1 MNTSE
6 LISAWYYEFY
16 VIDSKFNKIHNGI
29 EFKTFQKYAKENDYD
44 LALAIEK
51 LKQNYYNKV

>member
-16 VIDSKFNKIHNGI
+16 VRDSKFNKIHNGI
-29 EFKTFQKYAKENDYD
+29 EFLTFKIYAKENNYD
-44 LALAIEK
+44 IALAIEK
-51 LKQNYYNKV
+51 LKQNYYNKM